1 MVLFG
6 CRLLTIY
13 PCTYKILVF
22 SKREEIITVISQIC
36 AIAIFLLMFGVIIS
50 GKVERHIPT
59 LIGAALMIVVVFL
72 LCMGSPSAAIETLNV
87 HSIFT
92 PEFWYPGANAT
103 ESSTGINWT
112 TIIFIAGMMVMVE
125 GMECAGFFRWLCLR
139 LAKAVHYKVGP
150 LFLVFMIV
158 SAVLAMFIDS
168 ITVILFLASVTIELA
183 RLLKFDPAPNIIV
196 GTSLGL
202 TFGDFISNTG
212 LIALIALVF
221 VVPLFYLM
229 SLKTIRESEARQT
242 GDVTYPVPRE
252 AIKSPRAFA
261 CSTVI
266 FLVAIVLLVT
276 HATTGLSVAS
286 IGVIAAGLTLL
297 TAPKQ
302 TGYIMKKL
310 DWLTLLFFIGLFVV
324 VGGLEKTGVLK
335 LLATLISSISGGHIV
350 AVLMIILWLSA
361 LASAFVDNIPF
372 AATMVP
378 VIKALSA
385 AQGFDLNTLA
395 WALSL
400 GTDIGGNGTPIG
412 ASANVVGTS
421 VSAKQGHPIGWGKY
435 CKYCVPGTLLV
446 VAISLG
452 CMLLRYF

>member
-1 MVLFG
+1 M
-6 CRLLTIY
+6 
-13 PCTYKILVF
+13 
-22 SKREEIITVISQIC
+22 ISQIC

-183 RLLKFDPAPNIIV
+183 RLLKFDPAPIIIAEIFTANLGGSATMSGDPPNIIV

-412 ASANVVGTS
+412 ASANVVGIAVAS
-421 VSAKQGHPIGWGKY
+421 REGHTIGWGRY
-435 CKYCVPGTLLV
+435 CKYAVPATLLTLAV
-446 VAISLG
+446 CTVCLIV
-452 CMLLRYF
+452 RYV